1 MLRRPASLVFFGA
14 PNVSL
19 TRRPDAVG
27 IALALLVLVTCWSE
41 EVDGD
46 GVSLGFGESPVAVA
60 AVTVD
65 TG

>member
-1 MLRRPASLVFFGA
+1 MSLVFFGA

-27 IALALLVLVTCWSE
+27 IALALLVLATGWPE
-41 EVDGD
+41 AVDGN
-46 GVSLGFGESPVAVA
+46 GVSLGLRESPVAVA

-65 TG
+65 T